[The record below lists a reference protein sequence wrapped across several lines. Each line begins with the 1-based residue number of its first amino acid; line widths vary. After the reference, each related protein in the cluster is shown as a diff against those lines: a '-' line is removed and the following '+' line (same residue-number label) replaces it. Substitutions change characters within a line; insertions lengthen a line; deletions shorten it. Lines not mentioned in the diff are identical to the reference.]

1 MKNVIKQLKTL
12 LPCEQF
18 VVTGSYAL
26 SKFGLSTKV
35 GDLDLILV
43 NPTEEAINIMKRMS
57 TEFPAKT
64 KFLYESKGYIF
75 MMYDVK
81 VDAFVQNKCVI
92 TEVMVDGVLFAT
104 VDHIVK
110 AKKSINRMKDWL
122 QLRKLAYSICSTQ
135 DFNDFLGKQIMSM

>member
-35 GDLDLILV
+35 GDLDIILV
-43 NPTEEAINIMKRMS
+43 NPTEEALNILKRMT

-64 KFLYESKGYIF
+64 KFGSEEKGYIF
-75 MMYDVK
+75 MMNETK
-81 VDAFVQNKCVI
+81 VDVFIQKECEA
-92 TEVMVDGVLFAT
+92 TEIMVDGVLFAT
-104 VDHIVK
+104 VSHIVK
-110 AKKSINRMKDWL
+110 AKKSINRMKDWV
-122 QLRKLAYSICSTQ
+122 QLRKLSRLIFKPEE
-135 DFNDFLGKQIMSM
+135 FNEFLDKQ